1 MMEKKEESHL
11 KSSSSGIKYEEVEV
25 IDREA
30 LFNLSE
36 IPENAKD
43 FPTKTLK
50 LFHSD
55 SSARLIDEGETYE
68 EYKQRRRLQ
77 IKIRKLKSK
86 GQYVIMST
94 NEPFKGS
101 IKDLIK
107 KQ

>member
-1 MMEKKEESHL
+1 MEKKEELPL
-11 KSSSSGIKYEEVEV
+11 KNSKNGIKYEEVEV

-30 LFNLSE
+30 LFSLSE

-43 FPTKTLK
+43 FPTKSLK

-55 SSARLIDEGETYE
+55 SPARLTEDGETYE
-68 EYKQRRRLQ
+68 EYKQRRKLQ
-77 IKIRKLKSK
+77 IRIKKLKSK

-94 NEPFKGS
+94 KEPFKGS
-101 IKDLIK
+101 IKAIIK